1 MSLSLRRYT
10 NPNFG
15 NSGPSNLNR
24 SNHAMERTIAV
35 IIFAALLAGPI
46 ALNAF
51 KVGGIPIR
59 GIATVGVLALT
70 VVFYFDIAKKVFEQ
84 NLLLLGL
91 TTGFAALGIFVSLV
105 NGADMLAVLRA
116 VTEVH
121 VQAAATILVA
131 SILAQVAGGRACAI
145 AIIVVIG
152 VSACVAA
159 AQMLGIQPAWALR
172 RALGPLASEDV
183 EGVNLLERRPSG
195 LAYSPIQFATHLC
208 LAFAAFVAVR
218 EKFRGFTPAADPL
231 VLPALAALF
240 AASLVCATR
249 SPILGGLIFLAAY
262 ALQRRSSW
270 LPLFLIM
277 GAALGYFVW
286 PMLMGIVETTAPR
299 VVETDDNS
307 SNARSTLVYYGLRL
321 FADHPIG
328 YGLTFAPMT
337 LWHNYWPDLYV
348 MQAPRGVR
356 EKDLHN
362 YVVTMMN
369 IYGVGMLLLAPV
381 IVTLLN
387 KSKKYLIFFI
397 PYVAH
402 IFFHNSGPFYNDNVI
417 WFVIAA
423 IAATNQPQQSHS
435 PETRMRIKGVP

>member
-1 MSLSLRRYT
+1 MSVLLKRYNNGT
-10 NPNFG
+10 FG
-15 NSGPSNLNR
+15 NSGPSNLNH
-24 SNHAMERTIAV
+24 SAPAIERAIAV

-51 KVGGIPIR
+51 RIGGIPIR
-59 GIATVGVLALT
+59 GIATIGVLALT
-70 VVFYFDIAKKVFEQ
+70 IVFYFDVAKKVFEQ

-91 TTGFAALGIFVSLV
+91 AAGFAALGIFVSLV
-105 NGADMLAVLRA
+105 NGADIFDILRA
-116 VTEVH
+116 VTEVQ
-121 VQAAATILVA
+121 VQAAATIIVA

-145 AIIVVIG
+145 AIILVIG
-152 VSACVAA
+152 ASACVAA
-159 AQMLGIQPAWALR
+159 AQMLGIEPAWALR
-172 RALGPLASEDV
+172 RALGPLSSEEV
-183 EGVNLLERRPSG
+183 EGLNLVDRRPSG
-195 LAYSPIQFATHLC
+195 LAYSPIQFSTHLC

-218 EKFRGFTPAADPL
+218 EKLRGFTHDADPL
-231 VLPALAALF
+231 VLPALGVLF
-240 AASLVCATR
+240 VGSLICATR

-277 GAALGYFVW
+277 GAVVAYFVW
-286 PMLMGIVETTAPR
+286 PLLMGVIENTAPR

-307 SNARSTLVYYGLRL
+307 SNARSTLAYYGLRL

-369 IYGVGMLLLAPV
+369 IYGIGMLLLTPL
-381 IVTLLN
+381 IVKLLKN
-387 KSKKYLIFFI
+387 SKKYLIFFI
-397 PYVAH
+397 PYVVH

-423 IAATNQPQQSHS
+423 IAATHQPQVQRSS
-435 PETRMRIKGVP
+435 ETGRLVSGVT